1 MESEFKELLDRE
13 KHKKDVKKYFSAH
26 IDVLVDMVNYGSWL
40 IPRAYDSSQK
50 KLEDAIIIGVLLKQ
64 VVTMIDSVEVLT
76 SNATIYPAFLQS
88 RAAFEASLFID
99 WIIKENS
106 EKKTKYYYVFNL
118 RNKRKWDLRLI
129 EGTPQ
134 QQKFTNDIQEL
145 SDYINIQSKD
155 AQEIAQKELLDI
167 NRVLNQDAY
176 KDIDTEFQKINIK
189 RGIDLN
195 WYSPIIKNGS
205 LGTIAKDTN
214 RIPEYLFF
222 MKKARKLCIQ
232 LHTLTILNSLT
243 QKEELWKNGSWF

>member
-1 MESEFKELLDRE
+1 MESEFKGLLDRE

-106 EKKTKYYYVFNL
+106 EKRQNIITFLIYETNVSGTYVLLKGHLN
-118 RNKRKWDLRLI
+118 NKSLQTI
-129 EGTPQ
+129 
-134 QQKFTNDIQEL
+134 F
-145 SDYINIQSKD
+145 
-155 AQEIAQKELLDI
+155 
-167 NRVLNQDAY
+167 
-176 KDIDTEFQKINIK
+176 
-189 RGIDLN
+189 
-195 WYSPIIKNGS
+195 KN
-205 LGTIAKDTN
+205 
-214 RIPEYLFF
+214 YL
-222 MKKARKLCIQ
+222 
-232 LHTLTILNSLT
+232 TT
-243 QKEELWKNGSWF
+243 